1 MIKSMTGYSKVSVQ
15 EAGVSATASL
25 KSTNHRF
32 LDVQVRLPAGLES
45 LEPLVRRVV
54 RESVARGHLE
64 ITIAAEQDHTAG
76 LQIDHKLVQAYATA
90 CQNLRSSYGFS
101 GEPDPVSVLRIP
113 GVVTGNNGEICP
125 AELELMERVVVQAAR
140 QGLSRLNEMR
150 AGEGGV
156 LELDLRHRLQR
167 LRQLCEG
174 VESLSRQF
182 TKAYQ
187 QRLEARVREMLG
199 SVEMDSARV
208 AQEVGFLV
216 SRSDITEELTRFKSH
231 VEQCQHLLSE
241 GAEAGKKLDFLLQ
254 ELNREANTLLSK
266 TTDVPEVGIEI
277 GRQAIEMKAEIEKLR
292 EQAQNIE

>member
-113 GVVTGNNGEICP
+113 GVVTGSNGEISP

-174 VESLSRQF
+174 VAQSHQDPSVLRC
-182 TKAYQ
+182 K
-187 QRLEARVREMLG
+187 
-199 SVEMDSARV
+199 VEMVDGKACDPDARRAAWDSDAGRPRPKKKPQDSWRLRRKSRRRAMPATPPARS
-208 AQEVGFLV
+208 A
-216 SRSDITEELTRFKSH
+216 S
-231 VEQCQHLLSE
+231 
-241 GAEAGKKLDFLLQ
+241 A
-254 ELNREANTLLSK
+254 
-266 TTDVPEVGIEI
+266 
-277 GRQAIEMKAEIEKLR
+277 KAVR
-292 EQAQNIE
+292 A

>member
-1 MIKSMTGYSKVSVQ
+1 MIKSMTGYSKDSLQ
-15 EAGVSATASL
+15 EAWVSATASL
-25 KSTNHRF
+25 KSTNYRF

-76 LQIDHKLVQAYATA
+76 LQIDHKLVQAYAAA

-113 GVVTGNNGEICP
+113 GVVTGNNGEISP
-125 AELELMERVVVQAAR
+125 AELELMERVVEQAAR

-167 LRQLCEG
+167 QEEDLPHERPVLAEEHAVRGLDLVADEREVAALRLDRVGDESRA
-174 VESLSRQF
+174 VEQVLD
-182 TKAYQ
+182 A
-187 QRLEARVREMLG
+187 V
-199 SVEMDSARV
+199 ARV
-208 AQEVGFLV
+208 A
-216 SRSDITEELTRFKSH
+216 
-231 VEQCQHLLSE
+231 
-241 GAEAGKKLDFLLQ
+241 
-254 ELNREANTLLSK
+254 
-266 TTDVPEVGIEI
+266 
-277 GRQAIEMKAEIEKLR
+277 EIESR
-292 EQAQNIE
+292 RTVPASIE